1 MKRASEL
8 NARLKKLYHQHI
20 SQWCVVVKYSYKFF
34 FLKTKIYLRVG
45 KENMQ
50 TNNSELHN
58 SNQKLVL
65 HMWQEDSGDENP
77 TSHHNNNSPENRKSS
92 KQHIHKDSHRQ
103 HRHRNRHR
111 HGGGGGSGHHRDS
124 HEDRIEVYVQKKPT
138 LKGPPT
144 KPKPNI
150 SEMARRAHSSHS
162 KQCFLLTSKEK
173 CIII

>member
-1 MKRASEL
+1 
-8 NARLKKLYHQHI
+8 
-20 SQWCVVVKYSYKFF
+20 
-34 FLKTKIYLRVG
+34 
-45 KENMQ
+45 MQ

-65 HMWQEDSGDENP
+65 HMWQEDSGDDNP

-162 KQCFLLTSKEK
+162 KQCFLP
-173 CIII
+173 